1 MINIDNSTER
11 LVIASVL
18 GEFTLTDFREIE
30 KSIELALKFQGKA
43 KLLLDLTDML
53 GFTLDVAWEEIRF
66 TRQHA
71 HEFEKIAIVTEDQWL
86 QWSAWLP
93 RNLTDADLQVFEN
106 YDDALEWISES

>member
-18 GEFTLTDFREIE
+18 GEFTLADFSEIE
-30 KSIELALKFQGKA
+30 KAIEFALKFQGKA

-53 GFTLDVAWEEIRF
+53 GFTLDVAWQEIRF
-66 TRQHA
+66 THQHA
-71 HEFEKIAIVTEDQWL
+71 HEFDRIAIVTNDQWL

-93 RNLTDADLQVFEN
+93 SNLTDADLQVFED
-106 YDDALEWISES
+106 YDSALEWIQQP

>member
-1 MINIDNSTER
+1 MISIDNSTER

-30 KSIELALKFQGKA
+30 KAVEFAVKFQGKA
-43 KLLLDLTDML
+43 RLLLDLTGML
-53 GFTLDVAWEEIRF
+53 GFTVDVAWEEIRF

-71 HEFEKIAIVTEDQWL
+71 SEFEKIAIVTEDQWL

-93 RNLTDADLQVFEN
+93 RNLTDAEVQVFEEF
-106 YDDALEWISES
+106 DLALEWIQQA